1 MPYARKRAARPR
13 KRTVRKRATGIT
25 AKVTVRKKVPV
36 ASARALQAVSR
47 KLERVRMMTY
57 GSIQRNFVIANRTI
71 SPTDARPFMFDV
83 NNLFFQPPLP
93 VGPAGNGADV
103 YQYNAL
109 GQLQNIANWVIPTV
123 VQDNPFHEGAN
134 ADTPG
139 TGKYL
144 LLSNSLI
151 FRVEAGTTGIS
162 NRRVRIQVFSCKSS
176 RFVPNLTTLPQDNMI
191 MPAALNQLGYMCR
204 PTAGNYLNKKYFHIH
219 YDSGMRS
226 MNSTKTNANLKG
238 TTQNVMFM
246 KYTWSPRGGKLIN
259 QRYTSPSIQHED
271 PAQPLAGG
279 PDRVSIAQPRWLL
292 FSSDDPASDTAQFNI
307 NISSVRRYRDHVGAE
322 L

>member
-1 MPYARKRAARPR
+1 MRYARKGNAKYT
-13 KRTVRKRATGIT
+13 KRTARKSTAKPV
-25 AKVTVRKKVPV
+25 AKVTVRKTVPI

-57 GSIQRNFVIANRTI
+57 GSIQRNFVIANRTL
-71 SPTDARPFMFDV
+71 SPTDARPFMFDC
-83 NNLFFQPPLP
+83 NDLFFQPQPLIP
-93 VGPAGNGADV
+93 GAGNGADV

-109 GQLQNIANWVIPTV
+109 GQLTNVANWIIPPV
-123 VQDNPFHEGAN
+123 VQDNVFHEGAN

-144 LLSNSLI
+144 LLSNSLV

-162 NRRVRIQVFSCKSS
+162 NRRVRIQVFSCKSH

-204 PTAGNYLNKKYFHIH
+204 PTAGNFLPRKYFDIH

-226 MNSTKTNANLKG
+226 MNSTKTDANLKG
-238 TTQNVMFM
+238 TTQNVLFM
-246 KYTWSPRGGKLIN
+246 KYTWSPKGGKLIN
-259 QRYTSPSIQHED
+259 QRYTSPSIQNED
-271 PAQPLAGG
+271 PPMTLAGG
-279 PDRVSIAQPRWLL
+279 PDRVSIAQPRWVL
-292 FSSDDPASDTAQFNI
+292 FSSDDPASDTEQFNI